1 MLTSKQQQKLSMVSY
16 SSDRMEEN
24 GASVCVL
31 KYCSYDFKSKTGLY
45 MSASVWQY
53 GSAVFTNTRAP
64 FIWSFSFSSHS
75 YSLCSLLCCCNR
87 YHFSQRTDSMQ
98 PINVC
103 EILAVSGKF
112 GIIWNKN
119 IFCSGIK
126 SNWNTNQRLL
136 CSVATLT
143 FPLSISL
150 LTMSKCSP
158 ALFLTQPMAY
168 LSIIYVAGQMCWK
181 GRCCLLFLLFLR
193 YSLWCWA
200 GEFNEIQWAFCSNKL
215 YELCSKQR
223 VSQNNGKPIL
233 FSNDILSAF
242 SFHTFEFGIKTM
254 SRRYWKSFQE

>member
-1 MLTSKQQQKLSMVSY
+1 MVRVYACSNTVHTISNRKLACTCLHLYGNMAV
-16 SSDRMEEN
+16 R
-24 GASVCVL
+24 
-31 KYCSYDFKSKTGLY
+31 CSQTHVPLSFGHSLFPHIRIHCARCY
-45 MSASVWQY
+45 V
-53 GSAVFTNTRAP
+53 AVIVTISLNAP
-64 FIWSFSFSSHS
+64 IR
-75 YSLCSLLCCCNR
+75 CSPLMYAKFWL
-87 YHFSQRTDSMQ
+87 
-98 PINVC
+98 
-103 EILAVSGKF
+103 SGKF

-181 GRCCLLFLLFLR
+181 GRCCLLFFLFLR

-200 GEFNEIQWAFCSNKL
+200 GEFIEIQWAFCSNKL

-223 VSQNNGKPIL
+223 VSENNGKPIL